1 MGRGWASGAFVSV
14 MVSIMAGRL
23 DGIDRRAAPE
33 RARRVGGGR
42 VPSSS

>member
-33 RARRVGGGR
+33 RARRLEGGR
-42 VPSSS
+42 APSSS